1 MKRHALFGLGAL
13 ALGLGV
19 SSAASAVTIQQFAT
33 QNFGSPNL
41 AGSATLT
48 FNGFNSALGTLTG
61 VTVIMTVT
69 ETLNDTTLN
78 NLKGPAGVG
87 VPVGL
92 TATHTLTL
100 TGPSGL
106 NAVNTLTTNP
116 FAGTV
121 AIGQSIVGSKTITAL
136 SLSSNPT
143 PVSGYIGGTNAIS
156 LGLLSSGTQGG
167 TVQAG
172 VFSGNS
178 GAATVL
184 IEVDYIYTANPDRI
198 PEPASLALLGA
209 GLAGIGVIRRRRAA

>member
-78 NLKGPAGVG
+78 NLGAATGVG
-87 VPVGL
+87 VPTGL
-92 TATHTLTL
+92 TATHTVTL

-143 PVSGYIGGTNAIS
+143 PVSGYIGGANAIS

-167 TVQAG
+167 TVQAD

-184 IEVDYIYTANPDRI
+184 IEVDYIYTAKPGGI